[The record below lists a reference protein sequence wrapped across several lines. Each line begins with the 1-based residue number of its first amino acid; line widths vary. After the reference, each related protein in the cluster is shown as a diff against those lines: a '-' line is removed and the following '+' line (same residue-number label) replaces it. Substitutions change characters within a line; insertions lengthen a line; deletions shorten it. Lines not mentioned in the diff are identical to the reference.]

1 LAKKKSSEIFEM
13 KVEYMKNFKIL
24 LNVVV
29 VSLLLNTPFS
39 CQNAQQKPGTQN
51 TKLEFT
57 TWDNICYDR
66 AASVWL
72 IKKYVDPT
80 AKFDFVEFGK
90 KIEAGVPFDV
100 PGAVLGR
107 QRNFSCFETIIQ
119 KYSIDDPVIRKLAKI
134 VHDIDVNIWGNKVFA
149 FSDSLDLQF
158 KSQRKEISDNYLLL
172 DKFANDIDA
181 LYLLIQNDKIHVK

>member
-1 LAKKKSSEIFEM
+1 
-13 KVEYMKNFKIL
+13 MKNFKIL
-24 LNVVV
+24 LSVVV
-29 VSLLLNTPFS
+29 VSLLLSITFS

-72 IKKYVDPT
+72 IRKYVDST

-90 KIEAGVPFDV
+90 KIETGVPFDV
-100 PGAVLGR
+100 PGAELGR

-119 KYSIDDPVIRKLAKI
+119 KYSISDTVIHKIGKI
-134 VHDIDVNIWGNKVFA
+134 VHDIDVNIWGNKAFT
-149 FSDSLDLQF
+149 FSDSLDLKF
-158 KSQRKEISDNYLLL
+158 KAHRKEIQYNNLFLE
-172 DKFANDIDA
+172 KFEDEMEA
-181 LYLLIQNDKIHVK
+181 LYLNILNNKIYVK